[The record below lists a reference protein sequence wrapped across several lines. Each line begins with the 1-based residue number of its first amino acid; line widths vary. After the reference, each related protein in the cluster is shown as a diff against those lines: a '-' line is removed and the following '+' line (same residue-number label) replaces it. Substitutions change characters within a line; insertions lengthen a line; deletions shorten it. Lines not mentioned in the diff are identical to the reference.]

1 MGDGLRLF
9 YFQGR
14 VRVKAVST
22 HVMKDREVEVPLRSF
37 LASVLDG
44 GKRSDS
50 RPSRYGD
57 EEPTVTIQQGVR
69 QASQPVWTN
78 GEE

>member
-1 MGDGLRLF
+1 M
-9 YFQGR
+9 
-14 VRVKAVST
+14 
-22 HVMKDREVEVPLRSF
+22 EVELRSF

-57 EEPTVTIQQGVR
+57 EEPTVTIQQEVR
-69 QASQPVWTN
+69 QASQSVWQM
-78 GEE
+78 GRSDIKISFPFR